1 MVLFAL
7 FGTLPGVANI
17 PRSLDSAWLGPSTV
31 VGTALVTDPQNHAT
45 RFEYD
50 ALGRRT
56 AGFLPDDSVE
66 RVEYE
71 AVNEAAGASI
81 QVPKKT
87 VTDFNGRQTTVFHD
101 RMDRLV
107 TNRFPAITRWDEVTG
122 LLTDYR
128 AVTNTYEY
136 TATGRRARV
145 VQSAAVNRAEC
156 YVYDT
161 LGNLRVRWTP
171 ECVISYTP
179 DNFGAITRIS
189 ARSVYNAWPAT
200 MSADGYVYDTV
211 FAAGR
216 EERNPNGAEWTY
228 HHDARGRLDAVNPD
242 ATSADA
248 AYTYDADGNRV
259 SKTAG
264 GVTTLYLVDNQ
275 NPSGYAQVI
284 EDRPAAS
291 GDPTVTYVY
300 GLALVSQKRGAAVKY
315 YGTDGLGG
323 RGSYAGQLS
332 EVTAAQIEQ
341 RVLVVAVE
349 DGATTVAQMQ
359 VIDDLVNK
367 AKLLWLNIKVL
378 IVPVN

>member
-1 MVLFAL
+1 MAVQAQSSRLAASFARWTCLVLFAL
-7 FGTLPGVANI
+7 FGTLARGREHSAEPGLGLAGGRAPLSG
-17 PRSLDSAWLGPSTV
+17 PRWSPIRKT
-31 VGTALVTDPQNHAT
+31 TPP

-264 GVTTLYLVDNQ
+264 GVTTLYPGRQPKPQRLRASDRR
-275 NPSGYAQVI
+275 PPGSIGRSHGHIRLRPGPREPETRRRGQVL
-284 EDRPAAS
+284 RHRRAS
-291 GDPTVTYVY
+291 AGEV
-300 GLALVSQKRGAAVKY
+300 LM
-315 YGTDGLGG
+315 
-323 RGSYAGQLS
+323 RGSYLKSLRLKSNNEFSLS
-332 EVTAAQIEQ
+332 PSKTAQPQ
-341 RVLVVAVE
+341 SPKCRS
-349 DGATTVAQMQ
+349 
-359 VIDDLVNK
+359 
-367 AKLLWLNIKVL
+367 
-378 IVPVN
+378 